1 MIDRKR
7 VREQFAAYTRK
18 YDSTDPK
25 IALKIAHTYRVADHC
40 EEIARS
46 LGMTGEKVDFSWIS
60 GMLHDIGRFEQVK
73 RYGTFIDAQS
83 VDHAEFG
90 ADLLFG
96 SEKLIKEYIDEESIY
111 SELETIIREHNKL
124 RIRESVTGKTFT
136 FCNILRDADKIDIFR
151 VNVETP
157 LEEIYNVSRDELVV
171 SDVSDTVME
180 EVRKHHVIPR
190 GTPRT
195 PADYVISHI
204 ALAFELVYPVS
215 VEIAKREGYL
225 KQLLEFSTASDKTR
239 KALEETR
246 HELEEHF
253 IETPPHIC

>member
-7 VREQFAAYTRK
+7 VREQFATYTRK

-25 IALKIAHTYRVADHC
+25 IALKIAHTYRVAEHC

-46 LGMTGEKVDFSWIS
+46 LGMSDEEIDFAWIS

-96 SEKLIKEYIDEESIY
+96 PKKLIKEYIDEESIC
-111 SELETIIREHNKL
+111 SELEIVIREHNKL

-136 FCNILRDADKIDIFR
+136 FCNILRDADKVDIFR

-157 LEEIYNVSRDELVV
+157 LEEIYDVSWDELLNAES
-171 SDVSDTVME
+171 SDIVME
-180 EVRKHHVIPR
+180 EVRKHHVVPR
-190 GTPRT
+190 GIPRT
-195 PADYVISHI
+195 PADQVISHV

-215 VEIAKREGYL
+215 VSIARKEGYL
-225 KQLLEFSTASDKTR
+225 EELLNFPTLNEKTKR
-239 KALEETR
+239 DLEETR
-246 HELEEHF
+246 YELEADFERRSPN
-253 IETPPHIC
+253 E